1 MELAGHYTMI
11 EHDTAADSSGGVR
24 SGHGRKKTL
33 KGQSRPSAREKGKE
47 GHGAACAGLGR
58 GVCKQKLGLRGN

>member
-1 MELAGHYTMI
+1 MELAGHATMAK
-11 EHDTAADSSGGVR
+11 HGVVADSSDGIR